1 MTHTLQHLA
10 TVVSGSVEGDGSI
23 AVTGINTLEAAVPGQ
38 ISFYGNK
45 KYAQQFEAT
54 RASAVLVSDDNVRR
68 PGLNLVRV
76 KNPHLAFARIA
87 ELFHPRQSFA
97 AGVSPQAHVHASA
110 QVHDSCCIMAGAFVG
125 AGVHIGADSVLFPG
139 VFVGHGASIG
149 RSTVVYNNATVA
161 DRCQVG
167 NNCIVHS
174 GAVVGSDGFGFAFD
188 ETAMAHVKIAQAGI
202 VRVEDDVEI
211 GANACIDRATIGETV
226 IGRGSKIDNLVQ
238 VAHNCVVGPHS
249 ILCAQVGLSGSTT
262 LGQGVVMGGQSG
274 TAGHLHI
281 GDLTKI
287 GAQAGILSDLD
298 AQQTVLGSPSF
309 PLQTFLKA
317 HTLFGK
323 LPELFKELRALRK
336 RVVQLEAQ
344 QHASSGEIPK

>member
-1 MTHTLQHLA
+1 VTHTLQHLA
-10 TVVSGSVEGDGSI
+10 TLVHGTVEGDGDI
-23 AVTGINTLEAAVPGQ
+23 AVSGINTLEAATAGE

-45 KYAQQFEAT
+45 RYAKQYEAT
-54 RASAVLVSDDNVRR
+54 RAAAVLVDNDMVRR
-68 PGLNLVRV
+68 KNLTVIRVR
-76 KNPHLAFARIA
+76 NPHLAFARIA
-87 ELFHPRQSFA
+87 ALFHPRPSFP
-97 AGVSPQAHVHASA
+97 AGISPGAHVDATA
-110 QVHDSCCIMAGAFVG
+110 QVDATCCIMAGAFVG
-125 AGVHIGADSVLFPG
+125 AGAQLAAHTVLFPG
-139 VFVGHGASIG
+139 VFVGERARIG
-149 RSTVVYNNATVA
+149 SSTVVYNNSTVA
-161 DRCQVG
+161 DRCLVG
-167 NNCIVHS
+167 NHCIVHS

-188 ETAMAHVKIAQAGI
+188 DAAMAHVKIAQAGI

-226 IGRGSKIDNLVQ
+226 IGKGSKIDNLVQ
-238 VAHNCVVGPHS
+238 VAHNCVVGANS

-287 GAQAGILSDLD
+287 GAQSGILSDLD

-323 LPELFKELRALRK
+323 LPELVKELRALRQ
-336 RVVQLEAQ
+336 RVVQLEAR
-344 QHASSGEIPK
+344 QHASQGEIPK